1 MRMKVTLGIAAWLAL
16 APMARADI
24 SVAPDTNV
32 APVAQPVGP
41 DTGPQ
46 VTPPRAQPV
55 NPSDQ
60 TTPPVAQPVAPEKG
74 SSTPPVEQPTAPAS
88 ARSDDNTPSPA
99 ASSDSSA
106 TGQSSDTGDNGTA
119 SATQPAG
126 PPMTVVPL
134 AEVKFNAATATYN
147 AGHYAEAV
155 REFTDFVHTFPT
167 DRRMEEALFHL
178 AESYRELGRTSDAFA
193 AYTYQVGRFTDGPFR
208 CNAELQR
215 GAILF
220 DQGKLADAVAPLQ
233 YAFDHG
239 EGVLKEDAEFLLGR
253 AFLATQKEPAGRAL
267 LQGIVDAQPPG
278 KLAGNA
284 AQALAELDDMQGK
297 PADAL
302 VLWQKAVTLLHGASV
317 QATAAARGGWSAL
330 AAKQPDVAQNLFE
343 QARKLGASGP
353 VLLVANTGLLRVL
366 FAQKKYDD
374 WLKLDAATQDRV
386 LASSRAEILYD
397 RGHANFALKQWP
409 AAVTAFDAFLKEFA
423 ADPAAPSAA
432 YERMLA
438 AIQADPTKTIT
449 EADDYL
455 KAYPQSPYHARVQLL
470 EAQDYSH
477 AGHFADA
484 APIWEKLAA
493 EPAAPDWPR
502 REILLERARAYDEL
516 HQWPQ
521 AAAAYR
527 ALIDEGGKLPPAT
540 LLTAEARMAVCLQND
555 NQAIAA
561 AEAWKAVQAQ
571 APAGSP
577 DQQVALESLG
587 LIYAHGG
594 PSQAALMAQTFRDL
608 LDKFP
613 QTKLKALAAF
623 SIGDYQFQQR
633 DYAGAEPFLL
643 ESRAADPTA
652 WDQAATQRLAL
663 GAYGVKDWAKA
674 LSYTRQYDL
683 MAGAE
688 AAGPLPAPLFYAL
701 AQEAQ
706 KDNDLPTAEDYF
718 RRVTVMPG
726 AGDLTAGAWWQLGQ
740 VQSARKEW
748 ASAVTSYQQYE
759 QLKPEA
765 KNATSVLLAVGRAQ
779 LGAQQLDAAKATAN
793 QALLQAPEGP
803 DSAAARML
811 LAEVAYAAQ
820 SYAEAARMFATLA
833 LLFDKSDT
841 EPQAMARAADA
852 FDKAGDA
859 KSAAD
864 WRAKLQAKYPQFQ
877 PTPYY

>member
-16 APMARADI
+16 ALAAPADI
-24 SVAPDTNV
+24 SDAPDTNTP
-32 APVAQPVGP
+32 PVAQPVGP
-41 DTGPQ
+41 DTSPQ
-46 VTPPRAQPV
+46 TTPPRAQPV

-60 TTPPVAQPVAPEKG
+60 ATPPVAQP
-74 SSTPPVEQPTAPAS
+74 
-88 ARSDDNTPSPA
+88 
-99 ASSDSSA
+99 
-106 TGQSSDTGDNGTA
+106 
-119 SATQPAG
+119 AG
-126 PPMTVVPL
+126 PGLTVVPL
-134 AEVKFNAATATYN
+134 AEVKFDAATAAYN
-147 AGHYAEAV
+147 VGRYAEAV

-178 AESYRELGRTSDAFA
+178 AESYRELGRTGDALA
-193 AYTYQVGRFTDGPFR
+193 AYTYQVGHFPDGPFR

-253 AFLATQKEPAGRAL
+253 AFLGTQKEPAGRAL

-284 AQALAELDDMQGK
+284 AQALAELDDTQGK
-297 PADAL
+297 SADAL
-302 VLWQKAVTLLHGASV
+302 VLWQKAVTLLPGAGAR
-317 QATAAARGGWSAL
+317 ATAAARGGWSAL

-343 QARKLGASGP
+343 QTRKLGATGP
-353 VLLVANTGLLRVL
+353 VLQVANTGLLRVL
-366 FAQKKYDD
+366 FAQKKYAD
-374 WLKLDAATQDRV
+374 WLKLDAATQDKV
-386 LASSRAEILYD
+386 LSSSQAEILYD

-409 AAVTAFDAFLKEFA
+409 DAVTAFDAFLKEFA

-438 AIQADPTKTIT
+438 VVQSDPTKTIT

-470 EAQDYSH
+470 EAQEYSH

-502 REILLERARAYDEL
+502 HEILLERARAYDEL
-516 HQWPQ
+516 HQWAQ
-521 AAAAYR
+521 AATAYR

-555 NQAIAA
+555 NQATAA

-613 QTKLKALAAF
+613 QTKLRAVAAF
-623 SIGDYQFQQR
+623 SVGDYLFTQR
-633 DYAGAEPFLL
+633 DYLGAEPYLVQA
-643 ESRAADPTA
+643 RMTDPTA
-652 WDQAATQRLAL
+652 WSLAATQRLAL
-663 GAYGVKDWAKA
+663 GAYGRKDWAKTLNYA
-674 LSYTRQYDL
+674 REYDT
-683 MAGAE
+683 MPGAE
-688 AAGPLPAPLFYAL
+688 SAGPLPAPLFYAL
-701 AQEAQ
+701 AQDAQ
-706 KDNDLPTAEDYF
+706 KNNDLPTAEDYY

-726 AGDLTAGAWWQLGQ
+726 AGELAPGAWWQLGQ
-740 VQSARKEW
+740 VQAARKEW

-765 KNATSVLLAVGRAQ
+765 KNATSVLLALGRAQ

-793 QALLQAPEGP
+793 QALLQSPEGP

-833 LLFDKSDT
+833 VLFDKTDT

-852 FDKAGDA
+852 FDKAGDV

-864 WRAKLQAKYPQFQ
+864 WRAKLQAKYPQFE

>member
-1 MRMKVTLGIAAWLAL
+1 MRMKVTLGIAAWLVFAL
-16 APMARADI
+16 AARADI
-24 SVAPDTNV
+24 QDTPDTNV

-41 DTGPQ
+41 DTGTQ

-55 NPSDQ
+55 NPDDQ
-60 TTPPVAQPVAPEKG
+60 TTPPVAQPATPDNG
-74 SSTPPVEQPTAPAS
+74 SSTPAPPAPKS
-88 ARSDDNTPSPA
+88 ARSDDNKPSPA
-99 ASSDSSA
+99 AASDNGA
-106 TGQSSDTGDNGTA
+106 TGQSSDSGDNGTA
-119 SATQPAG
+119 PATQPAG
-126 PPMTVVPL
+126 PPLTVVPL
-134 AEVKFNAATATYN
+134 AEVRFNAATAAYN
-147 AGHYAEAV
+147 AGHYAQAV

-178 AESYRELGRTSDAFA
+178 AESYRELGRTSDALA
-193 AYTYQVGRFTDGPFR
+193 AYTYQVTHFTDGPFR
-208 CNAELQR
+208 GNAELQR

-220 DQGKLADAVAPLQ
+220 DQGKLTDAVAPLQ

-239 EGVLKEDAEFLLGR
+239 EGVLKEDAEFLLAR

-284 AQALAELDDMQGK
+284 AQVLAELDDTQGK
-297 PADAL
+297 SDDAL
-302 VLWQKAVTLLHGASV
+302 VLWQKAVALLPGASA
-317 QATAAARGGWSAL
+317 QATAAARGGWSAVT
-330 AAKQPDVAQNLFE
+330 AKQLDAAQKLFE

-353 VLLVANTGLLRVL
+353 VLQVANTGLLRVL

-374 WLKLDAATQDRV
+374 WLKLDAATQDKV

-397 RGHANFALKQWP
+397 RGHANFALKQWT

-455 KAYPQSPYHARVQLL
+455 KAYPQSPYHTRVQLL
-470 EAQDYSH
+470 EAQEYSR

-493 EPAAPDWPR
+493 EPAAPNWPR
-502 REILLERARAYDEL
+502 HEILLERARAYDEL
-516 HQWPQ
+516 HQWSQ
-521 AAAAYR
+521 AATAYR
-527 ALIDEGGKLPPAT
+527 ALIDEGNLPPAT

-555 NQAIAA
+555 DQSTAA

-587 LIYAHGG
+587 LIYARGG
-594 PSQAALMAQTFRDL
+594 PSQAALMAQTFHDL

-613 QTKLKALAAF
+613 QTKLKALASF
-623 SIGDYQFQQR
+623 SVGDYQFQQR
-633 DYAGAEPFLL
+633 DYAGAEPLL
-643 ESRAADPTA
+643 IQARMSD
-652 WDQAATQRLAL
+652 AATWNQPVTERLAL
-663 GAYGVKDWAKA
+663 GAYGRKDWAKA
-674 LSYTRQYDL
+674 LSYTREYDL
-683 MAGAE
+683 MPGAE
-688 AAGPLPAPLFYAL
+688 STGPLPAPLFYAL

-706 KDNDLPTAEDYF
+706 KNNDLSTAEDYY

-726 AGDLTAGAWWQLGQ
+726 AGELAAGAWWQLGE
-740 VQSARKEW
+740 VQSVRKEW

-759 QLKPEA
+759 QLKPDA
-765 KNATSVLLAVGRAQ
+765 KNANSVLLAVGRAQ

-833 LLFDKSDT
+833 VLFDKTDT
-841 EPQAMARAADA
+841 EPQAMSRAADA
-852 FDKAGDA
+852 FDKSGDA

-864 WRAKLQAKYPQFQ
+864 WRAKLQAKYPQFV
-877 PTPYY
+877 PMPYN

>member
-1 MRMKVTLGIAAWLAL
+1 MRMKVTLGIAAWLVFAL
-16 APMARADI
+16 AAQADI
-24 SVAPDTNV
+24 QDAPDTNV

-55 NPSDQ
+55 NPGDQ
-60 TTPPVAQPVAPEKG
+60 TTPSATPVAP
-74 SSTPPVEQPTAPAS
+74 PAAATS

-99 ASSDSSA
+99 LSSDASA

-119 SATQPAG
+119 PAAPPAG
-126 PPMTVVPL
+126 PGLTVVPL
-134 AEVKFNAATATYN
+134 AQVKFQAATAAYN

-239 EGVLKEDAEFLLGR
+239 EGVLKEDAEFLLAR

-267 LQGIVDAQPPG
+267 LQGIIDAQPPG

-284 AQALAELDDMQGK
+284 AQVLAELDDTQGK
-297 PADAL
+297 SADAL
-302 VLWQKAVTLLHGASV
+302 ALWQKAAALLPNWSA
-317 QATAAARGGWSAL
+317 QATAATRGGWSAL
-330 AAKQPDVAQNLFE
+330 TANQPDVAQKLFE
-343 QARKLGASGP
+343 EARTLGASGP
-353 VLLVANTGLLRVL
+353 VLQVANTGLLRVL
-366 FAQKKYDD
+366 FAQKKYAD
-374 WLKLDAATQDRV
+374 WLKLDAATQDQV
-386 LASSRAEILYD
+386 LASSHAEILYD
-397 RGHANFALKQWP
+397 RGHANFALKQWTG
-409 AAVTAFDAFLKEFA
+409 AVTAFDAFLKEFG

-470 EAQDYSH
+470 EAQEYSR

-484 APIWEKLAA
+484 SPIWEKLAA

-516 HQWPQ
+516 QQWPQ
-521 AAAAYR
+521 AATAYR
-527 ALIDEGGKLPPAT
+527 ALIDEGNLPPAT
-540 LLTAEARMAVCLQND
+540 LLTAEARLAVCLQND
-555 NQAIAA
+555 NQSTAA
-561 AEAWKAVQAQ
+561 TEAWKAVQAQ

-577 DQQVALESLG
+577 DQQVALESLA
-587 LIYAHGG
+587 LIYARGG
-594 PSQAALMAQTFRDL
+594 PSQEALAAQTFRDL

-623 SIGDYQFQQR
+623 SVGDYMFQQR
-633 DYAGAEPFLL
+633 DYAGAEPFLIQA
-643 ESRAADPTA
+643 RMTD
-652 WDQAATQRLAL
+652 AATWNQPVTERLAL
-663 GAYGVKDWAKA
+663 GAYGRKDWAKA
-674 LSYTRQYDL
+674 LSYTREYDL
-683 MAGAE
+683 MPGAE

-706 KDNDLPTAEDYF
+706 ATNDLPTAEDYY

-726 AGDLTAGAWWQLGQ
+726 AGELTAGAWWQLGQ
-740 VQSARKEW
+740 VQAARKEY

-765 KNATSVLLAVGRAQ
+765 KNANSVLLAVGRAQ

-793 QALLQAPEGP
+793 QALLQAPEGS

-833 LLFDKSDT
+833 LLFDKTDT
-841 EPQAMARAADA
+841 EPQAMARAADS

-864 WRAKLQAKYPQFQ
+864 WRAKLQAKYPQFV
-877 PTPYY
+877 PVPYY